1 MVNNRADQ
9 TEAGTVTAG
18 QAARLLMLTPRR
30 LRQLAADGHI
40 PAAVKGRYPL
50 AGLVRGYTRFLRES
64 IERAAENNAGAGL
77 ASAKEKEIRLRL
89 RQREAELID
98 ADDAEAF
105 HAFSSRLYRDE
116 LASVGKTVSRDP
128 ILAGQINAALTAA
141 LSRFD
146 ARFAEAFPKLKRG
159 VDPLTLEPEA

>member
-1 MVNNRADQ
+1 MVNNRTDQ

-50 AGLVRGYTRFLRES
+50 APTVRGYLAFLRES

-89 RQREAELID
+89 RQREAQLID
-98 ADDAEAF
+98 AEDAEAF
-105 HAFSSRLYRDE
+105 HRFSSDLHRAK
-116 LASVGKTVSRDP
+116 LAGLGKAVSRDP
-128 ILAGQINAALTAA
+128 ILANLIDQQLASALD
-141 LSRFD
+141 RFD

-159 VDPLTLEPEA
+159 VDPLTHDAEA